1 MDAKI
6 IGTTM
11 PVLEIGLDAGESVV
25 AEGGELSWMTNSI
38 DMHTSTNKA
47 GGGGV
52 WNNLKRKV
60 AGGTIFMTEYTAQ
73 ARRGMVAFATKVA
86 GHIMPLQL
94 DGSREYMVQKH
105 GFMAGVPTI
114 NLEVGFQ
121 QKFSAGYW
129 GGAGFM
135 LQRLTGTGD
144 AWLALSGE
152 TVQYDLPAGEVM
164 KINPGH
170 VAMFEGTVSFEIE
183 RVKGIKNF
191 MFGADTFFLAK
202 LTGPGTVFLQT
213 MPLPILAA
221 TLAPYLDREG
231 DSNTSSSSGSGFNL
245 GGAIGGLLSDS

>member
-1 MDAKI
+1 N
-6 IGTTM
+6 
-11 PVLEIGLDAGESVV
+11 SV
-25 AEGGELSWMTNSI
+25 
-38 DMHTSTNKA
+38 DMHTSANKA

-52 WNNLKRKV
+52 FGNLKRKM

-73 ARRGMVAFATKVA
+73 SARGMVAFATKVP

-105 GFMAGVPTI
+105 GVMAGVPSI

-121 QKFSAGYW
+121 QRFSGGYW

-144 AWLALSGE
+144 AWLQLSGE
-152 TVQYDLPAGEVM
+152 TVKYDLPAGEVM
-164 KINPGH
+164 KVNPGH

-191 MFGADTFFLAK
+191 
-202 LTGPGTVFLQT
+202 
-213 MPLPILAA
+213 
-221 TLAPYLDREG
+221 
-231 DSNTSSSSGSGFNL
+231 
-245 GGAIGGLLSDS
+245 

>member
-1 MDAKI
+1 MDSKI

-11 PVLEIGLDAGESVV
+11 PVLEVGLDPGESVV
-25 AEGGELSWMTNSI
+25 AEGGELSWMTDTI
-38 DMHTSTNKA
+38 DMHTGANKA

-52 WNNLKRKV
+52 FGNLKRKMT
-60 AGGTIFMTEYTAQ
+60 GGTIFMTEYTAQ
-73 ARRGMVAFATKVA
+73 GARGMVAFATKVP

-105 GFMAGVPTI
+105 GFMCGVPSV

-144 AWLALSGE
+144 AWIALSGE
-152 TVQYDLPAGEVM
+152 TVKYDLPAGEVM
-164 KINPGH
+164 KVNPGH

-183 RVKGIKNF
+183 RVKGIKNW

-202 LTGPGTVFLQT
+202 LTGPGTIFLQT

-221 TLAPYLDREG
+221 TLAPYLEREG
-231 DSNTSSSSGSGFNL
+231 EARSTSNSGSSFNL